1 MEERELTGNKMFEMV
16 KEECERS
23 MGSVG
28 SRGNKRRKGVLFMGE
43 VNGEIGWVENTD
55 RSYGKYVG
63 EIKNGEPNGQGKL
76 TSNDGEEM
84 EGDWKDGVLHGKGTR
99 TFPIGLKYVGEYKNG
114 IRHGQGTQIH
124 PYGWKYIGEWKD
136 GKMWNG
142 IRYDKNGKIEFK
154 YVNGK

>member
-1 MEERELTGNKMFEMV
+1 M
-16 KEECERS
+16 
-23 MGSVG
+23 
-28 SRGNKRRKGVLFMGE
+28 
-43 VNGEIGWVENTD
+43 IQ
-55 RSYGKYVG
+55 Y
-63 EIKNGEPNGQGKL
+63 

-99 TFPIGLKYVGEYKNG
+99 TFPVGLKYVGEYKNG